1 MDRAP
6 EQASARGA
14 DNRPDGPVAPAVEF
28 AAEKRTRGRA
38 DDEPGR
44 PIVAAAVITAVVG
57 APDSHGARQAPL
69 RIIVS
74 IAVKERALLCGLAE
88 RRRLGGWGGPGRRG
102 KHGDG
107 WRNSGREK

>member
-44 PIVAAAVITAVVG
+44 PIVAAAVITAVVA
-57 APDSHGARQAPL
+57 APDAIVARQAPRL
-69 RIIVS
+69 IIAS
-74 IAVKERALLCGLAE
+74 IAVIERAILGALAV
-88 RRRLGGWGGPGRRG
+88 RDRKSTRL
-102 KHGDG
+102 
-107 WRNSGREK
+107 NSSH

>member
-1 MDRAP
+1 IDRAP

-44 PIVAAAVITAVVG
+44 PIVAAAVITAVVA
-57 APDSHGARQAPL
+57 APDAIVARQAPRL
-69 RIIVS
+69 IITS
-74 IAVKERALLCGLAE
+74 LAVIKRAILGALSVRRSAE
-88 RRRLGGWGGPGRRG
+88 GPGG
-102 KHGDG
+102 EEG
-107 WRNSGREK
+107 

>member
-44 PIVAAAVITAVVG
+44 PIVAAAVITDVVA
-57 APDSHGARQAPL
+57 APAAIVARQAQRL
-69 RIIVS
+69 LIEALAVIASASRERMTTVS
-74 IAVKERALLCGLAE
+74 GKRVTGRVNT
-88 RRRLGGWGGPGRRG
+88 GGAGNI
-102 KHGDG
+102 K
-107 WRNSGREK
+107 KKT